1 MGSLLPVMS
10 RLLPFLFAF
19 ADGEVSTSSNMD
31 NVIGWIAGIGGGIVG
46 ICLIISLI
54 KDGLGYAKGQGDAS
68 VFKIIGK
75 VIFLIVIIGLIYAA
89 AHYDDLGKKGQTI
102 ANEGVKI
109 ANEEI
114 NNALK

>member
-1 MGSLLPVMS
+1 MGSLLPAMS

-19 ADGEVSTSSNMD
+19 ADEATKSSNMQ
-31 NVIGWIAGIGGGIVG
+31 NVVSWIAGIGGGIVA

-54 KDGLGYAKGQGDAS
+54 KDGLGYAKGSGDSS
-68 VFKIIGK
+68 VFKIVGK

-89 AHYDDLGKKGQTI
+89 VNYDDLGKKGQTI
-102 ANEGVKI
+102 ANEGVNI

>member
-1 MGSLLPVMS
+1 MGSLLPAMS

-19 ADGEVSTSSNMD
+19 ANEPETSTNMD
-31 NVIGWIAGIGGGIVG
+31 HVVSWIAGIGGGIVA

-54 KDGLGYAKGQGDAS
+54 KDGLGYAKGQGDSS

-75 VIFLIVIIGLIYAA
+75 VVFLIVIIGLIFVAA
-89 AHYDDLGKKGQTI
+89 NYSDLGNKGKTI
-102 ANEGVKI
+102 ANEGVRI
-109 ANEEI
+109 ANEEV